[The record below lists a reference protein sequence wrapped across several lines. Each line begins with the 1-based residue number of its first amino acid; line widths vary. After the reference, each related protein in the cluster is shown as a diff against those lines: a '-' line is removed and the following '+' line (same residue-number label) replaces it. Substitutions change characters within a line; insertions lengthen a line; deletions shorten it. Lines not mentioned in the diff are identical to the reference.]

1 MKKLICKLWN
11 TLRRPA
17 VHLSLGAVTLVSFV
31 AGIIFWGGFN
41 TALEATNTEEFC
53 ISCHEMQN
61 NVYQELQ
68 GTVHWSNRSGVR
80 ATCPDCH
87 VPHDWTDKIARKMQA
102 SKEVWGKVF
111 GTIDTREKFLEKRL
125 ELAQHEWARFSA
137 NGSLECRNCHDYNS
151 MNWDVMSDKAKR
163 FMKPAAERNQSCIDC
178 HKGIAHH
185 LPEQMVFKDPAL
197 DQLEQRAQGL
207 GLNKG
212 ESYYTVKAITLYL
225 DQERTKPAGELE
237 AASPVRLQEES
248 GDSVQLLIPAWRKT
262 RGFGRV
268 LYEDFGMNITS
279 LVLEKEVA
287 QNNELVKVQAEAK
300 VDELTGLPWE
310 PVEIALWAEKGALL
324 PEAEDLWGYA
334 RDTYRT
340 ACSVC
345 HSQPAEAHFDANT
358 WPGMFAGMVGFTN
371 MDADTQALVL
381 KYLQKHSSD
390 YADGAH

>member
-1 MKKLICKLWN
+1 MNLIRKLWH
-11 TLRRPA
+11 TLKRPP
-17 VHLSLGAVTLVSFV
+17 VHLSLGAVTLVSFL

-41 TALEATNTEEFC
+41 TALEVTNTEQFC
-53 ISCHEMQN
+53 ISCHEMEN

-125 ELAQHEWARFSA
+125 ELAQHEWARLSA

-151 MNWDVMSDKAKR
+151 MNWDKMSDNARR
-163 FMKPAAERNQSCIDC
+163 FMLPAAERNQSCIDC

-185 LPEQMVFKDPAL
+185 LPEQMTFKDPAL
-197 DQLEQRAQGL
+197 DQLEQRAQS
-207 GLNKG
+207 LNAGAG
-212 ESYYTVKAITLYL
+212 EDYYTVKAITLYL
-225 DQERTKPAGELE
+225 DQSLTQRAGELE
-237 AASPVRLQEES
+237 AATPVQVLETR
-248 GDSVQLLIPAWRKT
+248 GDSVKLSIPSWRKT

-268 LYEDFGMNITS
+268 LYEDFGMNITN
-279 LVLEKEVA
+279 LVLEKEVSQDA
-287 QNNELVKVQAEAK
+287 SLVSVIGEAK
-300 VDELTGLPWE
+300 VDEMTGLPWE
-310 PVEIALWAEKGALL
+310 QVDIALWAEKGALL
-324 PEAEDLWGYA
+324 PEADDVWSYA
-334 RDTYRT
+334 RETYRT

-371 MDADTQALVL
+371 MDAATQALVL

-390 YADGAH
+390 FVDGAH

>member
-1 MKKLICKLWN
+1 MKNLICKLWK
-11 TLRRPA
+11 TLKRPP
-17 VHLSLGAVTLVSFV
+17 VHLSLGAVILVSFV
-31 AGIIFWGGFN
+31 AGIVFWGGFN

-61 NVYQELQ
+61 NPYQELQ

-102 SKEVWGKVF
+102 SKEVWGKIF

-151 MNWDVMSDKAKR
+151 MNWEVMSDQAKR

-185 LPEQMVFKDPAL
+185 LPEQMTFKDPAL

-207 GLNKG
+207 SPNEG
-212 ESYYTVKAITLYL
+212 ESYYTVRAITLYL
-225 DQERTKPAGELE
+225 DEARTQAAGELE
-237 AASPVRLQEES
+237 AASPVQVLEES
-248 GDSVQLLIPAWRKT
+248 GDSVKLLVPAWRKT

-279 LVLEKEVA
+279 LVLEKDMA
-287 QNNELVKVQAEAK
+287 QDEALVKVLDDAK
-300 VDELTGLPWE
+300 VDSMTGLPWE
-310 PVEIALWAEKGALL
+310 PVEVALWAEQGALL
-324 PEAEDLWGYA
+324 PEAEDIWSYA

-371 MDADTQALVL
+371 MDAATQALVL

-390 YADGAH
+390 FADGAH

>member
-225 DQERTKPAGELE
+225 DQERTQPAGELE

-310 PVEIALWAEKGALL
+310 PVEVALWAEQGALL

>member
-1 MKKLICKLWN
+1 MLTLLKKIWN
-11 TLRRPA
+11 TLKRPP
-17 VHLSLGAVTLVSFV
+17 VHISLGVLTLGGFV
-31 AGIIFWGGFN
+31 AGVIFWGGFN

-53 ISCHEMQN
+53 IGCHEMKN
-61 NVYQELQ
+61 NVYEELQ
-68 GTVHWSNRSGVR
+68 ETIHWSNRSGVR

-87 VPHDWTDKIARKMQA
+87 VPHNWTNKIARKMQA

-137 NGSLECRNCHDYNS
+137 NNSLECRNCHDYNS

-163 FMKPAAERNQSCIDC
+163 FMKPAAERNQSCLDC

-185 LPEQMVFKDPAL
+185 LPEQMTFKDPAL

-207 GLNKG
+207 SPDEGGN
-212 ESYYTVKAITLYL
+212 YYTVKAVTLYL
-225 DQERTKPAGELE
+225 DPELTQEAGELE
-237 AASPVRLQEES
+237 AASPVKLLEENS
-248 GDSVQLLIPAWRKT
+248 DSVKLLVPAWRKT

-287 QNNELVKVQAEAK
+287 QDEALVQVLDDAK

-310 PVEIALWAEKGALL
+310 PVEVALWTQPGALL
-324 PEAEDLWGYA
+324 PEAEEIWSYA
-334 RDTYRT
+334 RDTYRSS
-340 ACSVC
+340 CSVC
-345 HSQPAEAHFDANT
+345 HSQPAESHFDANT

-390 YADGAH
+390 YSDGAH

>member
-1 MKKLICKLWN
+1 MLTLLKKIWN
-11 TLRRPA
+11 TLKRPP
-17 VHLSLGAVTLVSFV
+17 VHISLGVLTLGGFV
-31 AGIIFWGGFN
+31 AGVIFWGGFN

-53 ISCHEMQN
+53 IGCHEMQN

-68 GTVHWSNRSGVR
+68 ETIHWSNRSGVR

-87 VPHDWTDKIARKMQA
+87 VPHNWTNKIARKMQA

-137 NGSLECRNCHDYNS
+137 NNSLECRNCHDYNS

-163 FMKPAAERNQSCIDC
+163 FMKPAAERNQSCLDC

-185 LPEQMVFKDPAL
+185 LPEQMTFKDPAL

-207 GLNKG
+207 SPDEGGN
-212 ESYYTVKAITLYL
+212 YYTVKAVTLYL
-225 DQERTKPAGELE
+225 DPELTQEAGELE
-237 AASPVRLQEES
+237 AASPVKLLEENS
-248 GDSVQLLIPAWRKT
+248 DSVKLLVPAWRKT

-287 QNNELVKVQAEAK
+287 QDEALVQVLDDAK

-310 PVEIALWAEKGALL
+310 PVEVALWTQPGALL
-324 PEAEDLWGYA
+324 PEAEEIWSYA
-334 RDTYRT
+334 RDTYRSS
-340 ACSVC
+340 CSVC
-345 HSQPAEAHFDANT
+345 HSQPAESHFDANT

-390 YADGAH
+390 YSDGAH